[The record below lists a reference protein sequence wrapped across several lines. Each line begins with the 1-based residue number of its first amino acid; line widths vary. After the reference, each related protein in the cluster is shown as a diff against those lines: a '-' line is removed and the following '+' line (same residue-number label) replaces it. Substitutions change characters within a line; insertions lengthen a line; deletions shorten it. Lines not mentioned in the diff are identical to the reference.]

1 MVAASRYSSTAA
13 EDDDAGDLQS
23 EDSYASRLGSEG
35 TLERQAPAA
44 RNPLAALPEQ
54 EQVNVTLPRTLV
66 EQLLKKVGIEL
77 RDTLGPEEIIAALEA
92 ILEGKEI

>member
-1 MVAASRYSSTAA
+1 
-13 EDDDAGDLQS
+13 
-23 EDSYASRLGSEG
+23 
-35 TLERQAPAA
+35 
-44 RNPLAALPEQ
+44 LPEQ